1 MKLKL
6 TECATSE
13 WLTKTKWFVTA
24 GQCTASGN
32 IKASAAALK
41 TTLNTV
47 CILVLLSAGLTHA
60 VLAQD
65 AAAGVVSQAVQSP
78 QVNASDAANELQTAY
93 QKEYAFLDAQ
103 LRDLK
108 KRGAEFAQESR
119 RQVSDRENQIQEAET
134 QWVNAQSM
142 SETMQS
148 QITATQR
155 ELESMDDAR
164 TTLEATFQQ
173 AESTLEPFGLEQLK
187 SADYLSSQG
196 GERVDA
202 LFDSAL
208 GLLSRINGMRRS
220 PGAFFLAD
228 GTEVAGEI
236 LRIGNVAAYGIST
249 KGSGAL
255 APAGEG
261 RLKVWSTPAT
271 ETANALAAGNT
282 PASMGIF
289 LFESESRAIEETAG
303 KTILSVIES
312 GGTIAWIIVALGAL
326 GLVLIILRLMFLRRA
341 GAATSNIVATVGGL
355 IRQGNIE
362 AAMAACKTFKGSTA
376 RVVAAAVR
384 NLDRDRTHLED
395 IISEAILHESSYLN
409 RFGAMILVIAAVAP
423 LLGLLGTV
431 TGMITTFDI
440 ITEFGTGDP
449 KLLSGGISIAL
460 VTTEI
465 GLAVAIPALL
475 MGNVLSGWAESIK
488 DDMEKGALGVINQ
501 YKEHRRRV

>member
-1 MKLKL
+1 MKLKQIRIITFGL
-6 TECATSE
+6 
-13 WLTKTKWFVTA
+13 F
-24 GQCTASGN
+24 GASGK
-32 IKASAAALK
+32 IRKSAAQLRPV
-41 TTLNTV
+41 LNATCV
-47 CILVLLSAGLTHA
+47 LALLSAGLAHP

-65 AAAGVVSQAVQSP
+65 AAAQTGTQAAPLP
-78 QVNASDAANELQTAY
+78 QLNQAEAANELQTAY

-108 KRGAEFAQESR
+108 MRSSEFAQESR
-119 RQVSDRENQIQEAET
+119 RQVAEREAQINQAET
-134 QWVNAQSM
+134 QWVNAQSL

-173 AESTLEPFGLEQLK
+173 AESTLEPFGIERLK
-187 SADYLSSQG
+187 SADYLASQG
-196 GERVDA
+196 GERVDT

-208 GLLSRINGMRRS
+208 ALLARINGMRRA

-228 GTEVAGEI
+228 GTEVDGEI
-236 LRIGNVAAYGIST
+236 LRVGNVAAYGISPA
-249 KGSGAL
+249 GSGAL

-261 RLKVWSTPAT
+261 RLKVWSTPAM
-271 ETANALAAGNT
+271 ETANALAAGNA

-289 LFESESRAIEETAG
+289 LFESESKAIEETAG

-341 GAATSNIVATVGGL
+341 GAATSNIVASVGGL
-355 IRQGNIE
+355 VRQGNIE

>member
-1 MKLKL
+1 MRKL
-6 TECATSE
+6 TEGMPIRNLSIQKTGVTS
-13 WLTKTKWFVTA
+13 LIIL
-24 GQCTASGN
+24 S
-32 IKASAAALK
+32 S
-41 TTLNTV
+41 TL
-47 CILVLLSAGLTHA
+47 LLAAGLTGDSA
-60 VLAQD
+60 FAQ
-65 AAAGVVSQAVQSP
+65 A
-78 QVNASDAANELQTAY
+78 ASDETPVQATSTPIPEIDEAKADNELQTAY

-103 LRDLK
+103 LRDLR
-108 KRGAEFAQESR
+108 KRSAEFDQESK
-119 RQVSDRENQIQEAET
+119 RQVTQKEAAISRTEGE
-134 QWVNAQSM
+134 WISAQSL
-142 SETMQS
+142 SESMQS
-148 QITATQR
+148 QMTDTQR

-173 AESTLEPFGLEQLK
+173 AESTLEPFAIEQLK
-187 SADYLSSQG
+187 SVDYLASQG
-196 GERVDA
+196 GPRVDA
-202 LFDSAL
+202 LFDSAVA
-208 GLLSRINGMRRS
+208 LLNQISSRRQV

-228 GTEVAGEI
+228 GTEVQGEI
-236 LRIGNVAAYGIST
+236 LRIGNIAAYGISA

-261 RLKVWSTPAT
+261 RLKIWSRPAS
-271 ETANALAAGNT
+271 ETAEALAAGRS
-282 PASMGIF
+282 PDSLGMF
-289 LFESESRAIEETAG
+289 LFETESKAIEEQSG
-303 KTILSVIES
+303 KTLLSVIES
-312 GGTIAWIIVALGAL
+312 GGTIAWIIVALGIVA
-326 GLVLIILRLMFLRRA
+326 LVLIILRLLFLRQA
-341 GAATSNIVATVGGL
+341 GAATDKIVATVGGL
-355 IRQGNIE
+355 VREGNINE
-362 AAMAACKTFKGSTA
+362 ALIACKKFKGATA

-395 IISEAILHESSYLN
+395 IVSEAILHESSHLN

-501 YKEHRRRV
+501 YKEHRRKV

>member
-1 MKLKL
+1 MNLKPMRFITTGRVL
-6 TECATSE
+6 KSGVVI
-13 WLTKTKWFVTA
+13 KT
-24 GQCTASGN
+24 G
-32 IKASAAALK
+32 
-41 TTLNTV
+41 LNTV
-47 CILVLLSAGLTHA
+47 CLATLLSAVFTHS
-60 VLAQD
+60 VFAQD
-65 AAAGVVSQAVQSP
+65 AGTATVAQAAPVP
-78 QVNASDAANELQTAY
+78 QVNEADAASELQTAY

-108 KRGAEFAQESR
+108 KRSAEFAQESS
-119 RQVSDRENQIQEAET
+119 RQVSDREAQINQAET
-134 QWVNAQSM
+134 QWVNAQSL
-142 SETMQS
+142 SETMQT
-148 QITATQR
+148 QLTATQR

-173 AESTLEPFGLEQLK
+173 AESTLEPFGIERLK
-187 SADYLSSQG
+187 SAEYLASQG

-202 LFDSAL
+202 LFDSVM
-208 GLLSRINGMRRS
+208 GLLNRINGIRRA

-228 GTEVAGEI
+228 GTEVNGEI

-255 APAGEG
+255 VPAGEG
-261 RLKVWSTPAT
+261 RLKVWSTPAID
-271 ETANALAAGNT
+271 TANALAAGNT

-289 LFESESRAIEETAG
+289 LFESESRAIEEQAG

-326 GLVLIILRLMFLRRA
+326 GLVLIILRLMFLHRA
-341 GAATSNIVATVGGL
+341 GAATNNIVAKVGGL
-355 IRQGNIE
+355 VRQGNIE
-362 AAMAACKTFKGSTA
+362 AAMVACKTFRGSTA

>member
-1 MKLKL
+1 MNLRQIRFV
-6 TECATSE
+6 TNGRFTTAG
-13 WLTKTKWFVTA
+13 KTKASVAVIKTA
-24 GQCTASGN
+24 
-32 IKASAAALK
+32 
-41 TTLNTV
+41 LNTV
-47 CILVLLSAGLTHA
+47 CLLALLSAGLTHS
-60 VLAQD
+60 VFAQD
-65 AAAGVVSQAVQSP
+65 AATKAVTQATPPP
-78 QVNASDAANELQTAY
+78 QVKAAVAANELQTAY

-108 KRGAEFAQESR
+108 KRSTEFAQESS
-119 RQVSDRENQIQEAET
+119 RQVAEREAQINQAET
-134 QWVNAQSM
+134 QWVNAQSL
-142 SETMQS
+142 SETMQT
-148 QITATQR
+148 QLTATQR

-173 AESTLEPFGLEQLK
+173 AESTLEPFGIERLK
-187 SADYLSSQG
+187 SAEYLASQG

-202 LFDSAL
+202 LFDSVM
-208 GLLSRINGMRRS
+208 GLLNRINGMQRT

-228 GTEVAGEI
+228 GTEVNGEI
-236 LRIGNVAAYGIST
+236 IRIGNVAAYGTSA

-261 RLKVWSTPAT
+261 RLKVWSTPAIA
-271 ETANALAAGNT
+271 TANALAAGHT

-289 LFESESRAIEETAG
+289 LFESESRAIEEQAG

-341 GAATSNIVATVGGL
+341 GAATNNIVATVGGL
-355 IRQGNIE
+355 VRQGNIE

>member
-1 MKLKL
+1 MKIANKSCLMGMN
-6 TECATSE
+6 SVNGR
-13 WLTKTKWFVTA
+13 F
-24 GQCTASGN
+24 
-32 IKASAAALK
+32 ISA
-41 TTLNTV
+41 V
-47 CILVLLSAGLTHA
+47 IVLLLSGLVGDA
-60 VLAQD
+60 AFAQD
-65 AAAGVVSQAVQSP
+65 ASATAPAQPAPIPVP
-78 QVNASDAANELQTAY
+78 QVDETKADNDLRTAY

-108 KRGAEFAQESR
+108 MRSSDFEQESK
-119 RQVSDRENQIQEAET
+119 RQESDKEVAISRAEVD
-134 QWVNAQSM
+134 WINAQAN
-142 SETMQS
+142 SESLQTQM
-148 QITATQR
+148 TDTQR
-155 ELESMDDAR
+155 ELETMDDAR

-173 AESTLEPFGLEQLK
+173 AESTLDPFAIEELK
-187 SADYLSSQG
+187 SADYLASQG
-196 GERVDA
+196 GPRVDA
-202 LFDSAL
+202 LFSSAL
-208 GLLSRINGMRRS
+208 KLLNNISSMRRA

-228 GTEVAGEI
+228 GTEVQGEI
-236 LRIGNVAAYGIST
+236 LRIGNVAAYGLSA
-249 KGSGAL
+249 KANGAL

-261 RLKVWSTPAT
+261 RLKVWSKPAA
-271 ETANALAAGNT
+271 ETAAALAAGNA
-282 PASMGIF
+282 PDSMGMF
-289 LFESESRAIEETAG
+289 LFETESKAIEETAG
-303 KTILSVIES
+303 KTVLSVIES

-326 GLVLIILRLMFLRRA
+326 GLVLIILRLIFLRRA
-341 GAATSNIVATVGGL
+341 GAATDNIVTTVGGL
-355 IRQGNIE
+355 VRKGQISDALE
-362 AAMAACKTFKGSTA
+362 ACKKFKGSTA

-395 IISEAILHESSYLN
+395 IISESILHESSHLN
-409 RFGAMILVIAAVAP
+409 RFGAMILVIAAVSP

-501 YKEHRRRV
+501 YKEHRRKA

>member
-1 MKLKL
+1 MNLKPVCFIAL
-6 TECATSE
+6 LVAALFQPAFAQDDST
-13 WLTKTKWFVTA
+13 
-24 GQCTASGN
+24 
-32 IKASAAALK
+32 AAA
-41 TTLNTV
+41 
-47 CILVLLSAGLTHA
+47 
-60 VLAQD
+60 
-65 AAAGVVSQAVQSP
+65 VQPAPVP
-78 QVNASDAANELQTAY
+78 QVNEADAARELQTAY
-93 QKEYAFLDAQ
+93 QKEFAFLDAQ

-108 KRGAEFAQESR
+108 KRSAEFDQESG
-119 RQVSDRENQIQEAET
+119 RQEASKEAQINQAET
-134 QWVNAQSM
+134 QWVDAQSR
-142 SETMQS
+142 SESMQA
-148 QITATQR
+148 QLTATQR
-155 ELESMDDAR
+155 ELETMDDAR

-173 AESTLEPFGLEQLK
+173 AESTLEPFAIEQLK
-187 SADYLSSQG
+187 SAEYLASQG
-196 GERVDA
+196 SERVDV
-202 LFDSAL
+202 LFESVL
-208 GLLSRINGMRRS
+208 GLLNRINSMRRS

-228 GTEVAGEI
+228 GTEVEGEV
-236 LRIGNVAAYGIST
+236 LRIGNVAAYGISN
-249 KGSGAL
+249 KGNGAL

-261 RLKVWSTPAT
+261 RLKIWSTPAT
-271 ETANALAAGNT
+271 ETATALAAGNT

-289 LFESESRAIEETAG
+289 LFETESKAIEESAG

-326 GLVLIILRLMFLRRA
+326 GLVLIILRMMFLRRA
-341 GAATSNIVATVGGL
+341 GAANVNIVSTVGGL
-355 IRQGNIE
+355 VRKGEIE
-362 AAMAACKTFKGSTA
+362 AALEACKKFKGSTS

-384 NLDRDRTHLED
+384 NLERDRTHLED
-395 IISEAILHESSYLN
+395 IISEAILHESSHLN

-501 YKEHRRRV
+501 YKEHRRKV